1 MGKWRR
7 PRPGGLF
14 KFKCRENEGGKD
26 MEELEAE
33 SDRLM
38 AFNVWE
44 MPGHYLQGSLGD
56 PAGLHS
62 GMFPR

>member
-26 MEELEAE
+26 LEELEADSE
-33 SDRLM
+33 DRLM
-38 AFNVWE
+38 AFNVCE
-44 MPGHYLQGSLGD
+44 MPGHYL
-56 PAGLHS
+56 
-62 GMFPR
+62 